1 MVRSV
6 LFDLDGVLVDA
17 CDWHYL
23 SLNRALDEVVG
34 FSISREDH
42 ISTYNGLPT
51 KVKLDML
58 GLDEEQSKKVW
69 QLKQDYTLDTIKE
82 NGKIQEE
89 KIELFEYLKGK
100 GIKIVCV
107 TNSIARTT
115 LEMLQSTGQFE
126 YFNMIITNEDVENNK
141 PHPDCYNLAVKK
153 LDIKPSECIIVE
165 DSPKGMQSAKSS
177 IVPDSNIW
185 NVKNTTE
192 VTLENFR
199 RFENENFNT
208 DGGRRLKIR

>member
-1 MVRSV
+1 MVQSAV

-23 SLNRALDEVVG
+23 SLNRALEEVVG
-34 FSISREDH
+34 FSINREEH
-42 ISTYNGLPT
+42 ITTYNGLPT
-51 KVKLDML
+51 TVKLKML
-58 GLDEEQSKKVW
+58 GLDEEQSKQAWK
-69 QLKQDYTLDTIKE
+69 LKQDYTLDTIRE
-82 NGKIQEE
+82 NGKVQEE

-100 GIKIVCV
+100 RTKIVCV

-126 YFNMIITNEDVENNK
+126 YFDMIVTNEDVENNK
-141 PHPDCYNLAVKK
+141 PHPDCYNLAVEK
-153 LDIKPSECIIVE
+153 LNIKPSDCIIVE
-165 DSPKGMQSAKSS
+165 DSPKGMESAKSS
-177 IVPDSNIW
+177 VVPDSNIW

-199 RFENENFNT
+199 RFENENFNSN
-208 DGGRRLKIR
+208 GG